1 MISKNKKAKKE
12 LHETLHDSKKK
23 NHVFLYTNENSINQ
37 KVKVAAVNVVHN
49 ITLKSFLKQ
58 TFQYTIYFAKFKDIN
73 LTLIIILK
81 FKKNNKSYNKFTI
94 FIDNQTAIISII
106 NSTKKS
112 KFVTMKK
119 ITNLINQLK
128 KRMQKSIFNKFQLT

>member
-1 MISKNKKAKKE
+1 M
-12 LHETLHDSKKK
+12 L
-23 NHVFLYTNENSINQ
+23 LYTNENNINQ
-37 KVKVAAVNVVHN
+37 KVEIATINVVHN

-58 TFQYTIYFAKFKDIN
+58 AFQYTIYFAKFKNIN
-73 LTLIIILK
+73 LTLIITLK
-81 FKKNNKSYNKFTI
+81 LKKSNKSYNKFTI
-94 FIDNQTAIISII
+94 LIDNQAAIISII

-128 KRMQKSIFNKFQLT
+128 KTNAKINFQ